1 MPTWNTK
8 LSNPG
13 IDPSAT
19 SFVSTLPPSQT
30 VLSCKQQK
38 LGVGALATVT
48 EVPTSFSCKM
58 LVFVRKHSNY
68 LTDFCGNVSF
78 SFAVFKVQL
87 CCEAFCFVYDSC
99 HKHSKMKERKNQ
111 EGFCRIV
118 CVL

>member
-1 MPTWNTK
+1 MPTRNTK

-13 IDPSAT
+13 IDPSAA

-38 LGVGALATVT
+38 LGVGALTTVT

-58 LVFVRKHSNY
+58 LVFGRKHSNY
-68 LTDFCGNVSF
+68 LTDLCGNVSF

-111 EGFCRIV
+111 EAFCRIV